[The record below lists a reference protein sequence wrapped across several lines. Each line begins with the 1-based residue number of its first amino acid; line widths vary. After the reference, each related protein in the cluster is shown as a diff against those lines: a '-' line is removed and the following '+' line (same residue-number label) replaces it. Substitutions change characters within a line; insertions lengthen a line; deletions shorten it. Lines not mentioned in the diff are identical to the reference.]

1 MKLLTALNSTLDG
14 ALVTLATLVNIVIF
28 YYTSN
33 DETTAYLTS
42 RSIILSVGLFIVLS
56 ETMGLSSS
64 KAIGD
69 LSKINVALRLTQE
82 FLLENVVG
90 YERCNPT
97 LKKKRNSSKTKK
109 SKINS
114 DQNTAI
120 DIKNLKFSYKHINNG
135 NYDLDIKS
143 LTVKKGKQ
151 KRYIPRFKESFIN
164 LLLFYR

>member
-1 MKLLTALNSTLDG
+1 MKYIIVLKLLTALNSTLDG
-14 ALVTLATLVNIVIF
+14 ALVTLATLVNIVVF
-28 YYTSN
+28 YYSSN
-33 DETTAYLTS
+33 DETTNYLTS

-90 YERCNPT
+90 YESCNPT
-97 LKKKRNSSKTKK
+97 IQKKRNSSKTKK

-114 DQNTAI
+114 EYQNTAI
-120 DIKNLKFSYKHINNG
+120 DIKNLKFSYKHIDNG

-151 KRYIPRFKESFIN
+151 KR
-164 LLLFYR
+164 

>member
-1 MKLLTALNSTLDG
+1 MKYIIVLKLLTALNSTLDG

-33 DETTAYLTS
+33 DETTTYLTS

-82 FLLENVVG
+82 FLLENVG
-90 YERCNPT
+90 YESRICNPT
-97 LKKKRNSSKTKK
+97 IQKKRNSSKTKK

-120 DIKNLKFSYKHINNG
+120 DIKNLKFSYKHIDNG

-143 LTVKKGKQ
+143 LTVKKGKH
-151 KRYIPRFKESFIN
+151 IN
-164 LLLFYR
+164 DIYLDLKKH

>member
-1 MKLLTALNSTLDG
+1 M
-14 ALVTLATLVNIVIF
+14 TLATLVNIVVF

-33 DETTAYLTS
+33 DETTTYLTS

-90 YERCNPT
+90 YENCNPT
-97 LKKKRNSSKTKK
+97 LQKKRNSSKNKK
-109 SKINS
+109 S

-120 DIKNLKFSYKHINNG
+120 DIKNLKFSYKHIDNG

-143 LTVKKGKQ
+143 LTVKKGKTI
-151 KRYIPRFKESFIN
+151 YIYQN
-164 LLLFYR
+164 LKNC